1 MSEGGF
7 VECVT
12 HGTQPRAHVCRHI
25 VETLDSGVSVGF
37 HWSAEDTSS
46 YPDAWCTACDTAVK
60 NAGGEWTEQVLQS
73 VGVSPE
79 VIEEIKQNFQ
89 TIENDLLY
97 PERNK
102 GKDGSG

>member
-7 VECVT
+7 VECAT

-37 HWSAEDTSS
+37 HWPAEDTSP

-60 NAGGEWTEQVLQS
+60 SAGGEWTEQVLQS
-73 VGVSPE
+73 VGVSP
-79 VIEEIKQNFQ
+79 
-89 TIENDLLY
+89 LCASCYL
-97 PERNK
+97 RA
-102 GKDGSG
+102 KDIWLEARSVQ